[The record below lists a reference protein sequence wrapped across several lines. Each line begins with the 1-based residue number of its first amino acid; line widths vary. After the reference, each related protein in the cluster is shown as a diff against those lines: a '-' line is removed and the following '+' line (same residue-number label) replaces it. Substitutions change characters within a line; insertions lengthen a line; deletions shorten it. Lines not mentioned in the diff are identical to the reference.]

1 VPELPDVE
9 GFRRTFIRHAAGK
22 TVQALMVDTNAARNT
37 TAQGLGRALKHRTF
51 ADPTRRGKWLI
62 CPTEGPSMVLH
73 FGMTGTLLWMEG
85 RAERHPHDRLI
96 LVLTDG
102 QLVFR
107 DMRKLGGVWLAR
119 RERDLNALLERV
131 GPDALAATSTEFLA
145 RLRGRRSSVKSA
157 LLNQKV
163 VAGLGNLTVDESLWR
178 AGIAPRRAVSSLSD
192 EDLAL
197 LQRETHKVLHSSAQA
212 GRVPDRGGWL
222 TAVRGRGASCPRC
235 GASLLRDTVAG
246 RTTYWCPRC
255 QAE

>member
-1 VPELPDVE
+1 ML
-9 GFRRTFIRHAAGK
+9 
-22 TVQALMVDTNAARNT
+22 
-37 TAQGLGRALKHRTF
+37 
-51 ADPTRRGKWLI
+51 
-62 CPTEGPSMVLH
+62 LH
-73 FGMTGTLLWMEG
+73 FGMTGTLLWMER

-119 RERDLNALLERV
+119 RKRDLNALLERV
-131 GPDALAATSTEFLA
+131 GPDALAATPTQFLA
-145 RLRGRRSSVKSA
+145 RLKGRRSSVKSA
-157 LLNQKV
+157 LLNQRV

-178 AGIAPRRAVSSLSD
+178 AGIAPKRAVNSLSD

-197 LQRETHKVLHSSAQA
+197 LQRETHKVLRASARA
-212 GRVPDRGGWL
+212 GRMPDRGGWL
-222 TAVRGRGASCPRC
+222 TEVQGRGASCPRC
-235 GASLLRDTVAG
+235 GASLLRGTVAG